1 MKVFIT
7 GATGLVGRHLVTSL
21 LDRGDSVIALT
32 RQGERA
38 RDKLPAAV
46 EIAVGDPVVE
56 GEWQDTLAGCQAVV
70 NLAGES
76 VAKGT
81 WSPNRKRQIRRS
93 RLGTTRHLVQ
103 AIERVGT
110 VRVLVSASATGY
122 YGDGG
127 KEALDESRQPGH
139 DWLARLS
146 HEWEGNALEA
156 ESVHTRVV
164 LLRIGIVLA
173 REGGALPQMMLPF
186 RFGLGGPIGSGR
198 QYFPWIHIR
207 DLVRAILFVIDS
219 VEIKGPV
226 NAVAPDPPTQATFAR
241 ALGKAMRRPALFP
254 LPAFVLRA
262 VFGEKS
268 EMLLV
273 SQRAIPRALRAH
285 GFHFEF
291 GDLTTALTELVG

>member
-7 GATGLVGRHLVTSL
+7 GATGLIGRHLVASL
-21 LDRGDSVIALT
+21 LARGDGVVALT

-38 RDKLPAAV
+38 RDKLPAGV
-46 EIAVGDPVVE
+46 EIVAGDPVVE
-56 GEWQDTLAGCQAVV
+56 GDWQDALAGCQAVV

-76 VAKGT
+76 VAKGN
-81 WSPNRKRQIRRS
+81 WSPSRKRQIRRS
-93 RLGTTRHLVQ
+93 RLATTRHLVQ
-103 AIERVGT
+103 AIEREGS
-110 VRVLVSASATGY
+110 VRVLVSTSATGY

-127 KEALDESRQPGH
+127 NEALDETRQPGH

-156 ESVHTRVV
+156 ESANTRVV

-207 DLVRAILFVIDS
+207 DLVRAIRFVIDS
-219 VEIKGPV
+219 EEITGPV

-241 ALGKAMRRPALFP
+241 ALGKAMSRPALFP
-254 LPAFVLRA
+254 LPAFALRA

-268 EMLLV
+268 GMLLV
-273 SQRAIPRALRAH
+273 SQRAIPRVLRAH
-285 GFHFEF
+285 GFNFEF
-291 GDLTTALTELVG
+291 GDLTTALADLVG